1 MKYKRFPLAS
11 QLMASRLCVSR
22 PVFGNDHEPY
32 RLAVRVTLA
41 AHGEAIAPVQAP
53 AHHSGVEIHSRIRY
67 AL

>member
-1 MKYKRFPLAS
+1 MKHKHFPLAS
-11 QLMASRLCVSR
+11 QVMAARLFVST
-22 PVFGNDHEPY
+22 PVFGDDHEPY

>member
-1 MKYKRFPLAS
+1 
-11 QLMASRLCVSR
+11 MASRLCVSR

-32 RLAVRVTLA
+32 RLAVRITLA
-41 AHGEAIAPVQAP
+41 AHGEAVAPVQAP